1 MRFRI
6 ELSWPTSGWIGSWL
20 LSAAGNWTLRIFCFK
35 LHVDIRGPSWI
46 IAVAFV
52 AAAVAGQ
59 VRPCL
64 TRTRPLL
71 MKWHQMLLIEPF
83 LFSKHEGC
91 WRNTSTTH
99 ISSWMACNYLVL
111 RSDLLF
117 LTEDEVEWKYP
128 EHPSSKA
135 MKTGSLMFVF
145 GMD

>member
-1 MRFRI
+1 MDHPGPLPWTNI
-6 ELSWPTSGWIGSWL
+6 E
-20 LSAAGNWTLRIFCFK
+20 
-35 LHVDIRGPSWI
+35 WI

-91 WRNTSTTH
+91 
-99 ISSWMACNYLVL
+99 
-111 RSDLLF
+111 
-117 LTEDEVEWKYP
+117 
-128 EHPSSKA
+128 
-135 MKTGSLMFVF
+135 
-145 GMD
+145 